1 MGGGSRVVIV
11 PRVQKEGSVTW
22 MSMWGFRTLYM
33 ERLNQVDPAQA
44 EALYQFTIESHPIC
58 LLFAACLL
66 RRDRTAGTATLRAL
80 RIGLRKNSG
89 ASLDGLLLRS
99 VFVHSSR

>member
-44 EALYQFTIESHPIC
+44 EALYQHGF
-58 LLFAACLL
+58 
-66 RRDRTAGTATLRAL
+66 
-80 RIGLRKNSG
+80 NS
-89 ASLDGLLLRS
+89 
-99 VFVHSSR
+99 